1 MIYIFKQCLKFLPTS
16 SFKSIDP
23 KKFHLNKYTSNS
35 SEGCV
40 LVDDLEY
47 PKEWVP
53 DKIQIKRE
61 MLSDYQ
67 LKIVDSYDIHIDN
80 VKKVV
85 PNLFD
90 KKNMIHYENL

>member
-1 MIYIFKQCLKFLPTS
+1 
-16 SFKSIDP
+16 
-23 KKFHLNKYTSNS
+23 
-35 SEGCV
+35 
-40 LVDDLEY
+40 
-47 PKEWVP
+47 
-53 DKIQIKRE
+53 